1 MTSKIM
7 WFCDSTGD
15 HVIGDH
21 VILDVTGDHVILWH
35 HRRSC
40 DSMTAQEILDV
51 TGDHVI
57 LDVTVLEIMWLYDI
71 TGDHVIFTCCVMR
84 NTWSSSEDAWPI
96 SDSGFSVCVCVCVCV
111 REREDRRRNQWRY
124 KLISTRRDRIAAPGR
139 WLCQS
144 AGDFDCMS
152 KAGSYHLHVYLTWE
166 RHQVTRGRWKHPSN
180 KDPFP
185 QHF

>member
-7 WFCDSTGD
+7 WFCDST
-15 HVIGDH
+15 GDH

-40 DSMTAQEILDV
+40 DSRCHC

-57 LDVTVLEIMWLYDI
+57 VWHHRRSCDLYLLCHEKYLI
-71 TGDHVIFTCCVMR
+71 IFRRCLTDLR
-84 NTWSSSEDAWPI
+84 LRLQ
-96 SDSGFSVCVCVCVCV
+96 CVCVCVCV

-180 KDPFP
+180 KDPLP